1 MEQTVNLSAIA
12 FGGSN
17 PPLPTKNT
25 VILSNSVKFTVFFVV
40 LSVKI
45 LPKTITVQ
53 FFSQKIGN
61 KLGIK
66 FAKLQG
72 ITEFFISFFCKLGF
86 CSKCV

>member
-1 MEQTVNLSAIA
+1 
-12 FGGSN
+12 
-17 PPLPTKNT
+17 
-25 VILSNSVKFTVFFVV
+25 VFFIV

-66 FAKLQG
+66 FTKLQG
-72 ITEFFISFFCKLGF
+72 ITEFFYFIFL
-86 CSKCV
+86 